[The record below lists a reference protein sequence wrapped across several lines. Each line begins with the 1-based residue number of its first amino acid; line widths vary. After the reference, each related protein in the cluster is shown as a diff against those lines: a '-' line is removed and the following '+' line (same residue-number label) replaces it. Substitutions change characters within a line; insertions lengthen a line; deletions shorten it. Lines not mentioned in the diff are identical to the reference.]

1 MQPKLHV
8 ARLGD
13 SDLPA
18 CDVHPRPTGQT
29 WDAGPQRQCPHESHH
44 RRSALMGWRLCWGLW
59 VQQVL
64 AVLMQGLRHSISKP
78 QSKKRPSPQRPGAW
92 GGKCAERV
100 SAGAGKGSRPIWG
113 GGQRGPGIQ
122 TTGCCSSLQ
131 LKRVGGGGG
140 GGLAH
145 EVRRGQGVERPRGA
159 QRAPAG

>member
-1 MQPKLHV
+1 
-8 ARLGD
+8 
-13 SDLPA
+13 
-18 CDVHPRPTGQT
+18 
-29 WDAGPQRQCPHESHH
+29 
-44 RRSALMGWRLCWGLW
+44 MGWRLCWGLW

-140 GGLAH
+140 GAGWPTRSGEVKGWRGHEGPSGLQQAEDTWPERPVYSEAH
-145 EVRRGQGVERPRGA
+145 EVKAQAQG
-159 QRAPAG
+159 